1 MGTARY
7 STVEKSKPL
16 MDDEPLKF
24 GVATPTAGT
33 GTLKR
38 AEMKL
43 ADTDS
48 YKGRVV
54 RMSDDGDQEKKSHV
68 PYEVRKNFVLQGSY
82 GHEKPKKSL
91 NFRYLFSRPG
101 M

>member
-1 MGTARY
+1 MDKARY
-7 STVEKSKPL
+7 NVVEKSKPL
-16 MDDEPLKF
+16 KEDEPIKF

-48 YKGRVV
+48 YKGRVL
-54 RMSDDGDQEKKSHV
+54 RMTDDQEKESHG
-68 PYEVRKNFVLQGSY
+68 PYEVRNKNIST
-82 GHEKPKKSL
+82 
-91 NFRYLFSRPG
+91 SRLPLSVE
-101 M
+101 